1 MADLTDAAAEL
12 RNVLAKASPTAD
24 GGTISSEG
32 SAEFVSNHPLGIH
45 TEDSWNRF
53 DPGTIGTVLLYP
65 PEAKGGKGKG
75 GKHMKGG
82 DDTFQSAKGDP
93 WSGDTGKGNKGE
105 GKGPPGDRL
114 LEVDPTFLLF
124 LIKHF
129 GITVVFVNE
138 EITDW
143 SSSLVNLT
151 PRDEPLYYVAS
162 PSQVKFGRLSGD
174 FRQILTLW
182 TMGSL
187 EDFELVAITL
197 LQELPGN
204 HSLWQQMAPGPFMES
219 NLHPYITSSQLLDAS
234 IVSRLHGAPH
244 SRGWDIRT
252 GKVWVTRMVHRQRDG
267 AICKD
272 LLSMKRPDEDRIAVK
287 RTSDYWYV
295 DYPNLTEKEAQ
306 TYHISLRGKVIERLN
321 ITEEYEAMP
330 TVLDGISD
338 EMKKTVGTVDV
349 TLQAISGLPHWLHRP
364 YLVVGLEGHEFR
376 AEDPCREGPGQQFT
390 FSMASAQ
397 STLQI
402 HVYQGGSP
410 SSSSGHHN
418 PNHRHHQSGPVGRV
432 LVPLSDVLW
441 PSGTCPSSS
450 RLRAS
455 FSKELEPFKREYS
468 FRFLPFT
475 DGEEPFAREVTAVD
489 HFSPQLSCAGDAER
503 CGAFGSVK
511 LLVEVTLREEAK
523 SLLGLYAGSMV
534 VSAQAARSL
543 ARIGA
548 DPERPPVPR
557 QDGLEESTSTRLLRN
572 ADLRNVLSYLERL
585 KHSHS

>member
-1 MADLTDAAAEL
+1 AHGQPTTLDEVHQPAVGCRPL
-12 RNVLAKASPTAD
+12 RT
-24 GGTISSEG
+24 
-32 SAEFVSNHPLGIH
+32 
-45 TEDSWNRF
+45 R
-53 DPGTIGTVLLYP
+53 
-65 PEAKGGKGKG
+65 
-75 GKHMKGG
+75 
-82 DDTFQSAKGDP
+82 
-93 WSGDTGKGNKGE
+93 
-105 GKGPPGDRL
+105 PPGL
-114 LEVDPTFLLF
+114 
-124 LIKHF
+124 
-129 GITVVFVNE
+129 
-138 EITDW
+138 
-143 SSSLVNLT
+143 
-151 PRDEPLYYVAS
+151 PL
-162 PSQVKFGRLSGD
+162 
-174 FRQILTLW
+174 
-182 TMGSL
+182 
-187 EDFELVAITL
+187 
-197 LQELPGN
+197 
-204 HSLWQQMAPGPFMES
+204 
-219 NLHPYITSSQLLDAS
+219 
-234 IVSRLHGAPH
+234 
-244 SRGWDIRT
+244 
-252 GKVWVTRMVHRQRDG
+252 
-267 AICKD
+267 
-272 LLSMKRPDEDRIAVK
+272 
-287 RTSDYWYV
+287 
-295 DYPNLTEKEAQ
+295 
-306 TYHISLRGKVIERLN
+306 
-321 ITEEYEAMP
+321 
-330 TVLDGISD
+330 
-338 EMKKTVGTVDV
+338 VGTVDV

-572 ADLRNVLSYLERL
+572 ADL
-585 KHSHS
+585 